1 MLRVKYIAV
10 AACMTWM
17 AGCTG
22 KKEDGKV
29 APVAVQTMEVQDGN
43 VGEMRTY
50 VGTIQESY
58 GSTLSFATLGTVARV
73 LVEEGQAVRRGQ
85 LLAVLDN
92 TSAKSAHDLSLSAL
106 AQAKDAFR
114 RMDLLY
120 KKGSLPE
127 IRYVDVQTKLAE
139 AQATER
145 ITRKTLQDCELRA
158 PFDGLI
164 SQRMVDVGNNM
175 APGIGCFKLVKLGRV
190 EVKISVPENEIS
202 GISRG
207 EEVPFTVSAL
217 DGRRFLGRV
226 TEKGIQA
233 NILSHTYD
241 VTVGVDNADHAL
253 LPGMVCSAQIAGR
266 KSGKGI
272 VIPQQAV
279 LIDGEKPFVWVVEAG
294 QAHRRNIVQTGVCDS
309 GVVVSTGVSVGD
321 RVIVSGQNK
330 VSEGSVVKEK

>member
-1 MLRVKYIAV
+1 M
-10 AACMTWM
+10 
-17 AGCTG
+17 
-22 KKEDGKV
+22 
-29 APVAVQTMEVQDGN
+29 
-43 VGEMRTY
+43 
-50 VGTIQESY
+50 
-58 GSTLSFATLGTVARV
+58 
-73 LVEEGQAVRRGQ
+73 
-85 LLAVLDN
+85 
-92 TSAKSAHDLSLSAL
+92 
-106 AQAKDAFR
+106 
-114 RMDLLY
+114 
-120 KKGSLPE
+120 
-127 IRYVDVQTKLAE
+127 
-139 AQATER
+139 
-145 ITRKTLQDCELRA
+145 
-158 PFDGLI
+158 
-164 SQRMVDVGNNM
+164 
-175 APGIGCFKLVKLGRV
+175 
-190 EVKISVPENEIS
+190 KISVPENEIS

-321 RVIVSGQNK
+321 KVIVSGQNK